1 MSEMIPLDKIDDSV
15 ITAIRNIK
23 KDDETYKLLES
34 AIKKDGQRHPI
45 TVRKLTDEEKAKAK
59 ENLTLMLNTVLLTG
73 IIVLLL
79 LKISVILKSPL
90 KLMKLKR
97 HLSEI

>member
-34 AIKKDGQRHPI
+34 AIKK
-45 TVRKLTDEEKAKAK
+45 TV
-59 ENLTLMLNTVLLTG
+59 NVTLSP
-73 IIVLLL
+73 
-79 LKISVILKSPL
+79 SVN
-90 KLMKLKR
+90 
-97 HLSEI
+97 

>member
-45 TVRKLTDEEKAKAK
+45 TVRKLTGEEKEKSNSNA
-59 ENLTLMLNTVLLTG
+59 EYG
-73 IIVLLL
+73 IIDGHHRFSVAKNLGNTE
-79 LKISVILKSPL
+79 ISA
-90 KLMKLKR
+90 
-97 HLSEI
+97 EID